1 MFARLLAATLA
12 SGVLAG
18 FLISAVQEVTTTPL
32 ILQAETYET
41 RAAAVLA
48 PAQAMLRTR
57 IHGDGAIR
65 FVHGDES
72 SGGAVSGNG
81 NDAAWSPEDGIE
93 RTLFTV
99 LTNIVTGVAFAAL
112 LVAAF
117 GLRGAPISSRK
128 GVVWGLA
135 GFAVFAAAP
144 SLGLPPE
151 VPGAMAADL
160 GIRQV
165 WWALTAASTA
175 AGLWLLVF
183 QSRIAFHVAGV
194 ALLALPHLIG
204 APHPEHVGGP
214 VPPELAG
221 QFVSASLVTS
231 LVFWAMLGWLAG
243 RFYEQLVSRRESTV

>member
-1 MFARLLAATLA
+1 MFARLLAVTLA

-18 FLISAVQEVTTTPL
+18 VLISLVQEVTTTPL
-32 ILQAETYET
+32 ILRAETYET
-41 RAAAVLA
+41 RAEAGPA
-48 PAQAMLRTR
+48 PAQAMLWRQA
-57 IHGDGAIR
+57 HGDRAIR

-72 SGGAVSGNG
+72 HGGAGSGSG
-81 NDAAWSPEDGIE
+81 DAAAWSPEDGIE

-117 GLRGAPISSRK
+117 GLRGAPVSARK

-135 GFAVFAAAP
+135 GFTVFAAAP

-151 VPGAMAADL
+151 VPGAMAAEI
-160 GIRQV
+160 GIRQA
-165 WWALTAASTA
+165 WWALAAASTA
-175 AGLWLLVF
+175 AGLWILVF
-183 QSRIAFHVAGV
+183 QSRVHVHIAGV

-221 QFVSASLVTS
+221 QFVAASLATS
-231 LVFWAMLGWLAG
+231 LVFWAMLGWLSG
-243 RFYEQLVSRRESTV
+243 RFYEQLVSRREAAV

>member
-18 FLISAVQEVTTTPL
+18 VLVSFVQEVTTTPL
-32 ILQAETYET
+32 ILQAETYEA
-41 RAAAVLA
+41 RAEAVPA
-48 PAQAMLRTR
+48 PAPAMLWRR
-57 IHGDGAIR
+57 AHGDGAIR
-65 FVHGDES
+65 FVHGDETHGGTG
-72 SGGAVSGNG
+72 SGRG
-81 NDAAWSPEDGIE
+81 DANTWSPEDGIE

-117 GLRGAPISSRK
+117 GLRGAPVSART

-151 VPGAMAADL
+151 VPGAMAAEI
-160 GIRQV
+160 GVRQA
-165 WWALTAASTA
+165 WWALAAASTA
-175 AGLWLLVF
+175 AGLWILVF
-183 QSRIAFHVAGV
+183 QSRTAFHIAGV
-194 ALLALPHLIG
+194 GLLALPHLIG
-204 APHPEHVGGP
+204 APHAEHVGGP
-214 VPPELAG
+214 VPPELAS
-221 QFVSASLVTS
+221 QFVSASLATS

-243 RFYEQLVSRRESTV
+243 RFYGQLVSPREAVA

>member
-18 FLISAVQEVTTTPL
+18 VLISLVQEVTTTPL
-32 ILQAETYET
+32 ILQAETYESQ
-41 RAAAVLA
+41 AEAGPA
-48 PAQAMLRTR
+48 PAQAMLWRQVR
-57 IHGDGAIR
+57 GDSGIR

-72 SGGAVSGNG
+72 SGGTGAGNG
-81 NDAAWSPEDGIE
+81 DATAWSPEDGIE

-99 LTNIVTGVAFAAL
+99 LANIVTGVAFAAL

-117 GLRGAPISSRK
+117 GLRGAPVSARK

-135 GFAVFAAAP
+135 GFTVFAAAP

-151 VPGAMAADL
+151 VPGAMAAEI
-160 GIRQV
+160 GIRQA
-165 WWALTAASTA
+165 WWALAAASTA

-183 QSRIAFHVAGV
+183 QSRIAFHIVGV

-204 APHPEHVGGP
+204 APHPDHVGGL

-221 QFVSASLVTS
+221 QFVSASLATS

-243 RFYEQLVSRRESTV
+243 RFYEQLVSRRATAV